1 MSHKKKAALTFR
13 GAAFLPFFVGW
24 SAVMELNPQFTEIQD
39 VFPDTEGARRV
50 SAMDGASQIFE
61 QFSTNHYSIRSTSL
75 STTQPSQAVH
85 CRTGIQNINI
95 RFGSK
100 AAS

>member
-1 MSHKKKAALTFR
+1 
-13 GAAFLPFFVGW
+13 
-24 SAVMELNPQFTEIQD
+24 MELNPQFTEIQD
-39 VFPDTEGARRV
+39 VFPDRV